1 MTARQPT
8 IEEEA
13 RYYAGVL
20 RQAIRAAGF
29 SVSEVER
36 RLGLG
41 PKALRRVFGGQID
54 FKFRH
59 MVAVLRIIGMSQDE
73 FLTIAVANRQKV
85 RRKRIPGTEFLEAFK
100 SAGYPGKSASMPEDG
115 EAVALS
121 GDDYVRMVEDV
132 VERVMRRQTEKG
144 LLPQAQG
151 DADEERGDDGEP
163 D

>member
-8 IEEEA
+8 IEEET

-85 RRKRIPGTEFLEAFK
+85 RRKRIPGSEFLEAFK

-115 EAVALS
+115 EVVVALS

-132 VERVMRRQTEKG
+132 VDRVMRRQTEKG
-144 LLPQAQG
+144 LLPPAQG
-151 DADEERGDDGEP
+151 DADEEEGDGKP